1 MANLGSP
8 KPEKRQANSPLPP
21 PPAVSPDLL
30 HANGDEKNS
39 STVVRNLEDMY
50 AKVHKNK
57 RKSEDVQ
64 ASSSNEVTNNITSC
78 KSSLQCNKKRWSR
91 DSFEDFKHLDA
102 SENDA
107 HCYET
112 LNKGD
117 KKSKNKTTANSN
129 SGPESLLS
137 NDPGYEQLSPQN
149 RAPSESDPN
158 YEVLR
163 PQRTNSM
170 VGYSTIGNKKD
181 KAVLTVP
188 ECSSN
193 KNILT
198 EDGYSVV
205 NKSSKKLQVALNA
218 EPGYEEI
225 LNKIIDEPNYESMP
239 TEDNYATINNNKSTD
254 NESDPNY
261 ESVKY
266 LDVHLAKGD
275 PPYERLQDD
284 ETQKNDENTVKSSD
298 CSENSNKTVSDYER
312 IKNSASSKD
321 SDNNSEDISGYTPEY
336 DRIKSSENSD
346 SSRLSSTPEYERLKE
361 GSSNNSVEQLDC
373 KLQNVREQAILT
385 VSQND
390 DVPEVKINIPDVIE
404 GEGDIFH
411 V

>member
-1 MANLGSP
+1 MFPASSSSCTSSVANLGSP

-57 RKSEDVQ
+57 RKSEDQ
-64 ASSSNEVTNNITSC
+64 ASSSSEIPSG
-78 KSSLQCNKKRWSR
+78 KSSKKRWSR

-102 SENDA
+102 SEIDA
-107 HCYET
+107 HHCYET

-117 KKSKNKTTANSN
+117 KKCTPNTNDN

-163 PQRTNSM
+163 PQRTNSIA
-170 VGYSTIGNKKD
+170 GYSTIGKKKD

-188 ECSSN
+188 
-193 KNILT
+193 LT

-205 NKSSKKLQVALNA
+205 NKISKKLRVVVNS

-239 TEDNYATINNNKSTD
+239 SEDNYATINNNKSTD

-266 LDVHLAKGD
+266 LDVHLAKGE

-284 ETQKNDENTVKSSD
+284 ENAVVKSSD
-298 CSENSNKTVSDYER
+298 CSANSNKTVLSDYER

-321 SDNNSEDISGYTPEY
+321 SDNNSEDISGNTPEY

-361 GSSNNSVEQLDC
+361 GSSNNSVELDY
-373 KLQNVREQAILT
+373 KLHNGEVLVVEQVSIILNEVT
-385 VSQND
+385 
-390 DVPEVKINIPDVIE
+390 EVKINIPEVQKDAVDA
-404 GEGDIFH
+404 EGDIFH